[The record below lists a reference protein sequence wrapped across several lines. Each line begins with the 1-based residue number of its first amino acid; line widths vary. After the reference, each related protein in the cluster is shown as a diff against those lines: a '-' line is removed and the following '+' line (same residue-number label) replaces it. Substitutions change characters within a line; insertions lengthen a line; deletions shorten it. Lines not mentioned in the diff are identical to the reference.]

1 MLMEYGA
8 LIADVVIAAALVLAV
23 VVGAHKGL
31 VKSLAGVVIVV
42 GAFIGASFVANAFAE
57 PVAEWLGPMIEENIM
72 EKLNTQETAD
82 VRSLLET
89 LHFSGENLQKMVDE
103 VLTTVKDTGMDM
115 LSAVSDSVAHSVA
128 YAGVYLVAFLA
139 LLVLLW
145 LLMKPVEL
153 VVKLPLLRTVNA
165 VGGGALGLVWG
176 ALLVF
181 LAVWL
186 LQRFDLLL
194 TAEMVENSLLLHFFA
209 NNSPQKKGDSLA
221 ESKLS

>member
-1 MLMEYGA
+1 MLMEHSA
-8 LIADVVIAAALVLAV
+8 LIADIVIAVVLVLAV
-23 VVGAHKGL
+23 VQGARKGL
-31 VKSLAGVVIVV
+31 VKSLAGVVIVA
-42 GAFIGASFVANAFAE
+42 GALIGASFAANAFVE
-57 PVAEWLGPMIEENIM
+57 PVAEWLGPVIEENIM

-128 YAGVYLVAFLA
+128 YAGVYLAAFLA
-139 LLVLLW
+139 LLVVLW
-145 LLMKPVEL
+145 LLMKPVQL
-153 VVKLPLLRTVNA
+153 VVKLPVLRTVNT

-181 LAVWL
+181 LIVWL
-186 LQRFDLLL
+186 LQRFNVLL
-194 TAEMVENSLLLHFFA
+194 TPDMVEKSKLLHFFA
-209 NNSPQKKGDSLA
+209 TNSPLSLLT
-221 ESKLS
+221 SF

>member
-57 PVAEWLGPMIEENIM
+57 PVAEWLGPMIEENMM
-72 EKLNTQETAD
+72 EKLTGQETAD
-82 VRSLLET
+82 AESLLES
-89 LHFSGENLQKMVDE
+89 LHFSGERLQQMVDE
-103 VLTTVKDTGMDM
+103 VMGKVKETGADL
-115 LSAVSDSVAHSVA
+115 LSAVTDIVAHSVA

-186 LQRFDLLL
+186 LQRFDVYI
-194 TAEMVENSLLLHFFA
+194 TAEMVEKSTLLRFFATNSPLSLLT
-209 NNSPQKKGDSLA
+209 SL
-221 ESKLS
+221 

>member
-57 PVAEWLGPMIEENIM
+57 PVAEWLGPVIEENMM
-72 EKLNTQETAD
+72 EKLTGQETAD
-82 VRSLLET
+82 AESLLES
-89 LHFSGENLQKMVDE
+89 LHFSGERLQQMVDE
-103 VLTTVKDTGMDM
+103 VMGKVKETGADL
-115 LSAVSDSVAHSVA
+115 LSAVTDSVAHSVA

-153 VVKLPLLRTVNA
+153 VVKLPLQTKN
-165 VGGGALGLVWG
+165 
-176 ALLVF
+176 
-181 LAVWL
+181 
-186 LQRFDLLL
+186 
-194 TAEMVENSLLLHFFA
+194 
-209 NNSPQKKGDSLA
+209 
-221 ESKLS
+221 LSMT

>member
-57 PVAEWLGPMIEENIM
+57 PVAEWLGPVIEENMM
-72 EKLNTQETAD
+72 EKLTGQETAD
-82 VRSLLET
+82 AESLLES
-89 LHFSGENLQKMVDE
+89 LHFSGERLQQMVDE
-103 VLTTVKDTGMDM
+103 VMGKVKETGADL
-115 LSAVSDSVAHSVA
+115 LSAVTDSVAHSVA

-181 LAVWL
+181 LVVWL
-186 LQRFDLLL
+186 LQRFDILL
-194 TAEMVENSLLLHFFA
+194 TPDMVEDSALLRFFATNSPLSLLT
-209 NNSPQKKGDSLA
+209 SL
-221 ESKLS
+221 

>member
-57 PVAEWLGPMIEENIM
+57 PVAEWLGPMIEENMM
-72 EKLNTQETAD
+72 EKLTGQETAD
-82 VRSLLET
+82 AESLLES
-89 LHFSGENLQKMVDE
+89 LHFSGERLQQMVDE
-103 VLTTVKDTGMDM
+103 VMGKVKETGADL
-115 LSAVSDSVAHSVA
+115 LSAVTDIVAHSVA

-186 LQRFDLLL
+186 LQRFDVYI
-194 TAEMVENSLLLHFFA
+194 TAEMVGKSTLLRFFATNSPLSLLT
-209 NNSPQKKGDSLA
+209 SL
-221 ESKLS
+221 